1 MVFIDS
7 IYNFFIAFCPCILN
21 IYGQLVRCNV
31 STDRFVADIVGCDV
45 VCGRYDIHPRY
56 QQQQFMIKNIC
67 ETDEFRAE
75 KSKGGLMK

>member
-1 MVFIDS
+1 MRFIIFS
-7 IYNFFIAFCPCILN
+7 LLFVRVSAVS

-31 STDRFVADIVGCDV
+31 STHRFVADIVGCDV
-45 VCGRYDIHPRY
+45 VCGRCDIHPRY
-56 QQQQFMIKNIC
+56 QQQFMIKSIC